1 MSESIAIISDIHAN
15 LPALEA
21 VLADIK
27 SQSIRELLCLGDV
40 VGYGA
45 QPAECIELLRAH
57 EKILTILR
65 GNHDAYAASENDPP
79 DVSPET
85 LAGIRWTRS
94 HLSREHRDWLGA
106 LPLTWQGSDCEA
118 VHASLHHPEE
128 WGYVLDVS
136 QAAAHFAHQ
145 GQRVCFI
152 GHSHQPKMFVEGDDR
167 ALDITS
173 LESIRP
179 DRKQVINVGSV
190 GQPRDKDERAC
201 YLIYRRDRQDVWWRR
216 VAYDISTAQS
226 AIVAAGLPAKF
237 AQRLAMG
244 K

>member
-1 MSESIAIISDIHAN
+1 MSESIAILSDIHAN

-21 VLADIK
+21 VLADIE
-27 SQSIRELLCLGDV
+27 SQGIRELLCLGDV

-45 QPAECIELLRAH
+45 QPAECIELLRS
-57 EKILTILR
+57 KLFLSILR
-65 GNHDAYAASENDPP
+65 GNHDAYAASEVDPSN
-79 DVSPET
+79 VSPET
-85 LAGIRWTRS
+85 LEGIRWTRAG
-94 HLSREHRDWLGA
+94 LCPEHRAWLGA

-118 VHASLHHPEE
+118 VHAALPNPEA
-128 WGYVLDVS
+128 WDYVLEP
-136 QAAAHFAHQ
+136 AAAARHFAHQ
-145 GQRVCFI
+145 QQRICFI
-152 GHSHQPKMFVEGDDR
+152 GHSHRPAMFVEGEDR

-190 GQPRDKDERAC
+190 GQPRDNDERAC

-216 VAYDISTAQS
+216 VAYDVSAAQS
-226 AIVAAGLPAKF
+226 AILAVGLPMKF